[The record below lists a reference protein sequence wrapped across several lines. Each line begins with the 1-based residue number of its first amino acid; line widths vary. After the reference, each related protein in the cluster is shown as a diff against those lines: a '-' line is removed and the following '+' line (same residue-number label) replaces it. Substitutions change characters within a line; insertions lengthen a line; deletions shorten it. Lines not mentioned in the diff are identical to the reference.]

1 MRKVEYAIFFLLF
14 ASIFLAAKVV
24 PLPGLVN
31 AERLL
36 VDDTQIY
43 ISEGFSVYIYSLADF
58 KLKKKFGERGEGPR
72 EFIVQPPVP
81 LIINLREDNIIVTS
95 RGKISVFSKEGNFI
109 NETRIPAAFV
119 FFVKPLGDGFT
130 GFGITRGDDQKFY
143 RTINIYDS
151 KLTKVKEVFRII
163 HDFQAPGQGYN
174 VFVPWAYTTHND
186 KIFIPWKTEFCID
199 VFDSKGD
206 FLYSVKEKYKNIKVT
221 REHEKEYEDGLQID
235 PNAKQFYE
243 RMKPFH
249 YPDYFPAV
257 LDIRVTDDKIYA
269 ITYKNENNK
278 NECFIFELN
287 GKLLKKTFITLQ
299 KMDINSHYP
308 FDIKKGK
315 VYQVLENEDTEG
327 WDLYITEVN

>member
-14 ASIFLAAKVV
+14 ASIFLTAKVV
-24 PLPGLVN
+24 PLPDLVS

-36 VDDTQIY
+36 VDDTQMY
-43 ISEGFSVYIYSLADF
+43 VSEGTSIYIYSLKDF
-58 KLKKKFGERGEGPR
+58 QLKKKFGRKGEGPR

-95 RGKISVFSKEGNFI
+95 RRKISIFSKDGVFKK
-109 NETRIPAAFV
+109 ETRIPAAFV
-119 FFVKPLGDGFT
+119 FFIKPLGDRFT

-151 KLTKVKEVFRII
+151 KLTKVKEVFRTI
-163 HDFQAPGQGYN
+163 HDFQTPGHGYN
-174 VFVPWAYTTHND
+174 AFVPWAYTTYND

-199 VFDSKGD
+199 VFDSTGD
-206 FLYSVKEKYKNIKVT
+206 LLYSIKEKYKNVKVT
-221 REHEKEYEDGLQID
+221 KAHEKEHEDALQID
-235 PNAKQFYE
+235 PNTKQFYE
-243 RMKPFH
+243 RMKPFR
-249 YPDYFPAV
+249 YPDYFPAI
-257 LDIRVTDDKIYA
+257 LDIRVTDNKIYT

-278 NECFIFELN
+278 NECFIFDLK

-299 KMDINSHYP
+299 KLDINSHYP

-315 VYQVLENEDTEG
+315 VYQVLENEYTEG
-327 WDLYITEVN
+327 WDLHVNEVN